1 MTFMVAGTSNLAGRF
16 FPPPDPLVAGR
27 WRLVRLTLKDAQ
39 AMMRMGIIPE
49 DASTELLDGFV
60 VLKDRSAR
68 DQDPT
73 MIGQEHRKCVER
85 LSSLRKLIDN
95 DHRHVESQQPLVCS
109 ETQVPEPD
117 FMVLHGTLDSYAD
130 LPLAQDAWCVVE
142 VADSSYERDTGEK
155 LAGYA
160 EAAIGQYIVINLRN
174 RTAEIY
180 ADPDPAEKR
189 YPPPMIV
196 GASGSLELRVGEGEF
211 FPVSLAEL
219 LP

>member
-1 MTFMVAGTSNLAGRF
+1 MVAGTSNLAGRF
-16 FPPPDPLVAGR
+16 CPPPDPLIAGR
-27 WRLVRLTLKDAQ
+27 WRLVRLTRKDAQ
-39 AMMRMGIIPE
+39 AMMRIGIIPE
-49 DASTELLDGFV
+49 DASTELLNGWV

-95 DHRHVESQQPLVCS
+95 DARHVESQQPLVCS

-117 FMVLHGTLDSYAD
+117 FMVLRGTLDGYSD
-130 LPLAQDAWCVVE
+130 LPLAKDAWCVVE

-160 EAAIGQYIVINLRN
+160 EAGIAQYVVINLRN

-180 ADPDPAEKR
+180 TDPDPAAAS
-189 YPPPMIV
+189 YPPPTIV
-196 GASGSLELRVGEGEF
+196 AASEVLRLRLSADEF
-211 FPVSLAEL
+211 RSVPLADV